1 MAFVLVAVATMSSLV
16 SCRQHHD
23 QKGDR
28 LRSQQ
33 ADRLS
38 GLEVG
43 DCIGHVIY
51 PKDSEG
57 EQISSAFLTDA
68 QTVVCSSRGAQLKVI
83 STASA
88 GLECSDPSGRVPG
101 SLLYR
106 FAEPT
111 TGTIYCLDFL
121 SG

>member
-23 QKGDR
+23 QNGDR

-43 DCIGHVIY
+43 DCIGDVIY

-57 EQISSAFLTDA
+57 EQVSSAFLTDA
-68 QTVVCSSRGAQLKVI
+68 QIVACSSPGAQLKAI
-83 STASA
+83 STAT
-88 GLECSDPSGRVPG
+88 GMECSDPSGRIPG

-106 FAEPT
+106 FTEPT
-111 TGTIYCLDFL
+111 TGTTYCLDFL